1 MMLARLLSYGL
12 NGIEGYPITVE
23 VDISNGLPSFEI
35 VGLPDAAVKESKD
48 RVRSAIRNSG
58 LEFPMQRITVN
69 LAPAHTKKEGT
80 NYDLP
85 IAVGLLA
92 ATRQIP
98 KESIENLVF
107 LGELSLDGEIRHVN
121 GVLPVA
127 IDAKTKG
134 LAELVVP
141 FESAPEAAYIEG
153 LQILPVAKLEQLVRH
168 LRGEEL
174 IPCQAFI
181 EWDTI
186 SNHVEFSADLSQI
199 RGQQSAKRA
208 IEIAAAGGHNIL
220 FIGPPGSGKTMLAR
234 SIPSILP
241 DLTFD
246 EALEI
251 TKIHSV
257 VGGHRHMPVGI
268 ATERPFRSPHHS
280 ISLAA
285 LTGGGSTA
293 KPGEVS
299 LAHYGVLY
307 LDELP
312 EFVRGALEAMR
323 QPLEDGVITVARIN
337 ANTTYPARF
346 MLVASMNPCPCGNY
360 GNPEK
365 ECRCTPIQIQRYLGR
380 ISGPLLD
387 RIDIQIEMGAVSFQ
401 QLSGEGDGDK
411 SITVKVRVND
421 ARRRQ
426 LNRLRN
432 DNIYCNAQ
440 MDNKLINRYCKPD
453 EQGRELLKKAFSALN
468 LSARGYGRVLKVA
481 RTIADMEGSETISVS
496 HIAEAIQ
503 YRSLDRKY
511 WGFSV

>member
-1 MMLARLLSYGL
+1 MLARLLSYGL

-23 VDISNGLPSFEI
+23 VDISNGLPAFEI

-69 LAPAHTKKEGT
+69 LAPAHTRKEGT
-80 NYDLP
+80 LYDLP

-98 KESIENLVF
+98 KDAIENLVF
-107 LGELSLDGEIRHVN
+107 LGELSLDGEIRPVN
-121 GVLPVA
+121 GILPVA
-127 IDAKTKG
+127 IDAKTKD
-134 LAELVVP
+134 LIHLVIP
-141 FESAPEAAYIEG
+141 APNAPEAAYIEG
-153 LQILPVAKLEQLVRH
+153 LHILPASRLDQLVKH
-168 LRGEEL
+168 LRGDDTMPSQDF
-174 IPCQAFI
+174 IPW
-181 EWDTI
+181 ESI
-186 SNHVEFSADLSQI
+186 SHNVSFSTDLSQI

-257 VGGHRHMPVGI
+257 AGGQRQMPVGI
-268 ATERPFRSPHHS
+268 ATDRPFRAPHHS
-280 ISLAA
+280 ISLVA
-285 LTGGGSTA
+285 LTGGGATA

-312 EFVRGALEAMR
+312 EFERGALEAMR
-323 QPLEDGVITVARIN
+323 QPLEDGEITVARIN

-365 ECRCTPIQIQRYLGR
+365 ECRCTPLQIQRYLGR

-411 SITVKVRVND
+411 SAVVKARVNES
-421 ARRRQ
+421 RQ
-426 LNRLRN
+426 RQVDRLKH
-432 DNIYCNAQ
+432 DGVYCNAQ
-440 MDNKLINRYCKPD
+440 MDSKLIGKHCKTD
-453 EQGRELLKKAFSALN
+453 EPGRELLKKAFTTLN

-481 RTIADMEGSETISVS
+481 RTIADIDGCENITAAHV
-496 HIAEAIQ
+496 AEAIQ

-511 WGFSV
+511 WGFSI

>member
-1 MMLARLLSYGL
+1 MLARLLSYGL
-12 NGIEGYPITVE
+12 NGIEGYPVTVE

-69 LAPAHTKKEGT
+69 LAPAHTRKEGT
-80 NYDLP
+80 FYDLP

-92 ATRQIP
+92 ATHQIP

-134 LAELVVP
+134 LAELVIP
-141 FESAPEAAYIEG
+141 YKSAPEASYIEG
-153 LQILPVAKLEQLVRH
+153 LRILPAAKLDQLVKH
-168 LRGEEL
+168 LRGEAL
-174 IPCQAFI
+174 IPCQTFV
-181 EWDTI
+181 EWETI
-186 SNHVEFSADLSQI
+186 SHNTDFSMDLSQI

-257 VGGHRHMPVGI
+257 AGGHRHMPVGI

-323 QPLEDGVITVARIN
+323 QPLEDGEITVARIN

-411 SITVKVRVND
+411 SITVKERVND
-421 ARRRQ
+421 ARHRQ
-426 LNRLRN
+426 LDRLKS

-440 MDNKLINRYCKPD
+440 MDSKLINRYCKPD
-453 EQGRELLKKAFSALN
+453 EPGRELLKKAFSALN

-481 RTIADMEGSETISVS
+481 RTIADIDGSETISVS